1 MQIFTPS
8 KHNERDDNN
17 TVLVLRDEIKE
28 KKIGSLYVA
37 DRAVELA
44 SQGEVRASVAGSQ
57 YEPGDRIVFVKYA
70 GAEIELNGVDYL
82 LLKEK
87 EIQGTVREIASATD
101 ATPQTS
107 DDVNA
112 AAQEA
117 LALLAKTATDT
128 TRSAS

>member
-44 SQGEVRASVAGSQ
+44 SQGEVRASVEGSQ

-117 LALLAKTATDT
+117 LALLAKTAADT
-128 TRSAS
+128 TQK

>member
-28 KKIGSLYVA
+28 KKTDGGLYYA

-44 SQGEVRASVAGSQ
+44 SQGEVRASVEGSQ

-128 TRSAS
+128 TQK